1 MKFTLRFFFLSVY
14 ILPYVIVIILKYFII
29 KKWCWLVVLVTLWA
43 LALVPK
49 ACAVMDML
57 YYVIKARENRK
68 NSRSGPKL
76 RILDRFQTP
85 QNANKSVQHFP
96 NQPIFTNQ

>member
-1 MKFTLRFFFLSVY
+1 MQNDGYQNDDGINGDR
-14 ILPYVIVIILKYFII
+14 ILLLEQQITQLNRMV
-29 KKWCWLVVLVTLWA
+29 
-43 LALVPK
+43 
-49 ACAVMDML
+49 DML
-57 YYVIKARENRK
+57 KAQVQIYLLLKLELYIALNKSGIQTRARENRK
-68 NSRSGPKL
+68 NNRSGPKL